1 MEKMPQ
7 PIPAEAPPEASL
19 RQRFVSGPQ
28 SGGSGILAVVYSQVR
43 VPGGRFGLERLF
55 IDTRHACL
63 FLNDL
68 RWRWYEGQAAAIDAA
83 IDAAVAE
90 AKPSRIIHYGSSMGG
105 HAALAAGLRRGDGEV
120 HSFGPELEPGRPGT
134 QSAGY
139 GLPHPG
145 TAAQALALA
154 PEFARL
160 ETPPAHPLHLYF
172 GHFDAA
178 DAAGAA
184 RVLSRKAEVP
194 AMSGIYVHE
203 LASCHASHD
212 HLYALNVIRK
222 IIRTFERDP
231 AAELAARDLLQP
243 LPPAFHA
250 GFSQAAELLAQG
262 ILPDEADLLRLSGLA
277 PDHIGLLRL
286 RADAAAACGNLESAL
301 ALMTE
306 AEAQIASHPG
316 LAALPKRWRKDLTLA
331 RIRWMADLGRQ
342 GEAADLLRSLAALMP
357 HDAKVLALA
366 GELGINLP
374 ES

>member
-1 MEKMPQ
+1 MEQTPQ
-7 PIPAEAPPEASL
+7 PIPVQDPPEASL

-28 SGGSGILAVVYSQVR
+28 SGGSGILVIVYSQVR
-43 VPGGRFGLERLF
+43 VPEDRFGLERLF
-55 IDTRHACL
+55 MDTRHACL

-68 RWRWYEGQAAAIDAA
+68 RWRWYEGQTAAIDTAIDAA
-83 IDAAVAE
+83 IAR

-134 QSAGY
+134 QSADY
-139 GLPHPG
+139 GLASPG
-145 TAAQALALA
+145 TPAEALALA

-160 ETPPAHPLHLYF
+160 ETPPGNPLHLYF

-184 RVLSRKAEVP
+184 RVLSRKAKIP
-194 AMSGIYVHE
+194 AMAGIHVHE

-231 AAELAARDLLQP
+231 AAELAARDLLQT

-250 GFSQAAELLAQG
+250 GFSQAAERLAQG
-262 ILPDEADLLRLSGLA
+262 ILPDEPDLLRLDGLA
-277 PDHIGLLRL
+277 PNHIGLLRL
-286 RADAAAACGNLESAL
+286 RAEVAAAREDLEAAL
-301 ALMTE
+301 ALMTQ
-306 AEAQIASHPG
+306 AEAQIASHPS

-331 RIRWMADLGRQ
+331 RIRWLADLGRQ
-342 GEAADLLRSLAALMP
+342 AEAQERLTVLAAQMP
-357 HDAKVLALA
+357 HDPKVVALA
-366 GELGINLP
+366 GELGITLP

>member
-1 MEKMPQ
+1 MEQMPPHTPVQ
-7 PIPAEAPPEASL
+7 DPPEASL

-28 SGGSGILAVVYSQVR
+28 SGGSGILVIVYSQVR
-43 VPGGRFGLERLF
+43 VPEGRFGLERLF
-55 IDTRHACL
+55 MDTRHACL

-68 RWRWYEGQAAAIDAA
+68 RWRWYEGQTAAIDAA

-134 QSAGY
+134 QSADY
-139 GLPHPG
+139 GLASPG
-145 TAAQALALA
+145 TPAEALALA

-194 AMSGIYVHE
+194 AMAGIHVHE

-262 ILPDEADLLRLSGLA
+262 VVPEESDLLHLAGLA

-286 RADAAAACGNLESAL
+286 RADAAAARTDLESAL
-301 ALMTE
+301 ALMTQ
-306 AEAQIASHPG
+306 AEAQIAGHPG

-342 GEAADLLRSLAALMP
+342 EAAADLLRSLAVQMP

-366 GELGINLP
+366 GALGINLP

>member
-1 MEKMPQ
+1 MEQMPQ

-28 SGGSGILAVVYSQVR
+28 SGGSGILTVVYSQVR
-43 VPGGRFGLERLF
+43 VPEGRFGLERLF
-55 IDTRHACL
+55 MDTRHACL

-68 RWRWYEGQAAAIDAA
+68 RWRWYEGQTEAIDAA

-134 QSAGY
+134 QSADY
-139 GLPHPG
+139 GLASPG
-145 TAAQALALA
+145 TPAEALALA

-184 RVLSRKAEVP
+184 RVLSRKTKSP
-194 AMSGIYVHE
+194 AMAGIRLHE

-243 LPPAFHA
+243 LPPTFHA
-250 GFSQAAELLAQG
+250 GFAQAAELLAQG
-262 ILPDEADLLRLSGLA
+262 IVPDEAELLQLSGLA
-277 PDHIGLLRL
+277 PNHIGLLRL

-306 AEAQIASHPG
+306 AEAQIASHPS
-316 LAALPKRWRKDLTLA
+316 LSALPKRWRKDLTLA

-342 GEAADLLRSLAALMP
+342 AAAADLLRFLAAQMP
-357 HDAKVLALA
+357 HDSKVLTLA

>member
-1 MEKMPQ
+1 MEQMPQ
-7 PIPAEAPPEASL
+7 PIPEKDPPEASL

-28 SGGSGILAVVYSQVR
+28 CGGSGILAVVYSQVR
-43 VPGGRFGLERLF
+43 VPEGRFGLERLF
-55 IDTRHACL
+55 MDTRHTCL

-68 RWRWYEGQAAAIDAA
+68 RWRWYEGQTEAVDAAIDAA
-83 IDAAVAE
+83 IAQ

-134 QSAGY
+134 QSADY

-145 TAAQALALA
+145 TAAQALTLA
-154 PEFARL
+154 PEFAKL
-160 ETPPAHPLHLYF
+160 ETPPAHPLHFYF

-184 RVLSRKAEVP
+184 RVLSRKEPVP
-194 AMSGIYVHE
+194 GMAGIHVHE

-231 AAELAARDLLQP
+231 AAELAARDLLRP
-243 LPPAFHA
+243 LPPAFYA

-262 ILPDEADLLRLSGLA
+262 AVPEEADLLHLAGLA

-286 RADAAAACGNLESAL
+286 RANAAAARADLESAL
-301 ALMTE
+301 ALMTQ

-342 GEAADLLRSLAALMP
+342 AAAAELLRSLGVQMP